1 MFGLSFSLLLSLLFS
16 SLFAAAISCKTKNK
30 SRQNLITHVNNTMKI
45 VITLYFKPVMD
56 YNNQNITGIFSS

>member
-1 MFGLSFSLLLSLLFS
+1 MLGLSFSLLLSLLFS

-30 SRQNLITHVNNTMKI
+30 SRQNLITHVNNTMNT

>member
-1 MFGLSFSLLLSLLFS
+1 MLGLSFSLLLSLLFS

-30 SRQNLITHVNNTMKI
+30 SRQNLITHVDNTMKI

>member
-1 MFGLSFSLLLSLLFS
+1 MLGLSFSLLLSLLFS

-30 SRQNLITHVNNTMKI
+30 TPKNLLTHLNNTMKI
-45 VITLYFKPVMD
+45 VITLYFKTVMD